1 MGVIPIIPLRDST
14 RSHSFPYVTVAIIIL
29 NLYIHF
35 VQFTSSQNELNQLI
49 INYALIPARFAQGLQ
64 EYSWAGLLHPQLIT
78 ATFLH
83 GGWFHVLFNM
93 LYLWIFGDNI
103 EDRLGHIRFL
113 LFYLLAGVAG
123 NFAHILLNFTSPIP
137 LVGASG
143 AIAGVLGAYFITF
156 PRSKIT
162 TLFFVFFVI
171 FVRPIPAI
179 FFLFFWFI
187 LQLANGLGS
196 IGIMGE
202 TTAWWAHIGGFVAG
216 ILLMLLLRK
225 KDRYPYDSIY

>member
-1 MGVIPIIPLRDST
+1 MIPLRDST
-14 RSHSFPYVTVAIIIL
+14 RSCSFPYVTVAIIIL
-29 NLYIHF
+29 NLYIYF
-35 VQFTSSQNELNQLI
+35 VQFTSNPNALEQLI
-49 INYALIPARFAQGLQ
+49 IHYALIPARFAEGLQ
-64 EYSWAGLLHPQLIT
+64 AYSWAGFLHSPLVT

-83 GGWFHVLFNM
+83 GSWFHVLFNM

-103 EDRLGHIRFL
+103 EDRLGHVRFL

-123 NFAHILLNFTSPIP
+123 NIAHILLNFDSPIP

-162 TLFFVFFVI
+162 TLFFVFFFI

-179 FFLFFWFI
+179 FFLFFWFV

-202 TTAWWAHIGGFVAG
+202 TTAWWAHIGGFLAG
-216 ILLMLLLRK
+216 IGLMLLLRK
-225 KDRYPYDSIY
+225 RNRSPYDSIY